1 MYCHGCVQTPKSTG
15 LYHWSESNHSWVFG
29 AALSSSTYYS
39 MHLLTFGDGFKC
51 LWPLGYNKKAIRV
64 AILEYT
70 LIMHSKC
77 PEMKKSWDK
86 LNWNLRCRTSMK
98 QYKEIWYWSPWYIKQ
113 WDSKPHGGNLWHK
126 YKCIPRHTS
135 LKLSF
140 KI

>member
-1 MYCHGCVQTPKSTG
+1 M
-15 LYHWSESNHSWVFG
+15 
-29 AALSSSTYYS
+29 
-39 MHLLTFGDGFKC
+39 D
-51 LWPLGYNKKAIRV
+51 IRV
-64 AILEYT
+64 ALLEYV

-86 LNWNLRCRTSMK
+86 LNWNLCYGTSIK

-113 WDSKPHGGNLWHK
+113 WDSNPHGGNLWHK
-126 YKCIPRHTS
+126 YKCIPRETS